1 MLLLFIKIQII
12 TDLQIAFKENK
23 DLKEKNVQRNYEQVK
38 TEHDKMKVELEE
50 ITNKNRKLHERLKIL
65 KDYSDKIKETKN

>member
-1 MLLLFIKIQII
+1 M
-12 TDLQIAFKENK
+12 QIAFKENK